1 MTPGAALLVALFSQ
15 ATSATD
21 AASRAA
27 ITKLRLEVRAPAA
40 CTSRR
45 DLAARIAARSPRI
58 EVVDDAPLSAN
69 VSVASPHAG
78 SVVADLVLRSPGAD
92 QTPRR
97 VVARSCAEVAD
108 GAALI
113 IAVTLDPSLRRS
125 PATSAG
131 EERATAKDTKAP
143 VRPGSDVAPLAGAA
157 RKPAAVPT
165 SGPAPRLEPPPA
177 AKRPA
182 APPPGV
188 PSTAKPADAPAAATK
203 RELGATLA
211 GQTVFG
217 AAPSVMP
224 GLALYAMAALER
236 DGPWSPALLLGATHV
251 WRSNLAQSGGA
262 ASFTLDAASVDACPL
277 RLRLS
282 SLVVRPCASALFGRL
297 ASQGSNTGREQ
308 PGSAARPFGAA
319 GAVLTA
325 SFGSPLV
332 VSTRLGVGV
341 TLLRDSYE
349 FATNVFY
356 RAAPL
361 TISVSLGVGLGRP

>member
-1 MTPGAALLVALFSQ
+1 MTPGAALLVALWFQTASGTG
-15 ATSATD
+15 ATPG
-21 AASRAA
+21 AALTR
-27 ITKLRLEVRAPAA
+27 LRLEVHAPPA
-40 CTSRR
+40 CTSKR
-45 DLAARIAARSPRI
+45 DLAARIAARSPHI
-58 EVVDDAPLSAN
+58 EVVEDSPLSA
-69 VSVASPHAG
+69 SVAVASLHVG

-125 PATSAG
+125 PATGTG
-131 EERATAKDTKAP
+131 EERATAKDTKASA
-143 VRPGSDVAPLAGAA
+143 RSGSAA
-157 RKPAAVPT
+157 A
-165 SGPAPRLEPPPA
+165 PPA
-177 AKRPA
+177 AAAKEPSAVPASRPEQRLERPPATTQSA
-182 APPPGV
+182 APGV
-188 PSTAKPADAPAAATK
+188 PSTVKPGDAPAVATK

-224 GLALYAMAALER
+224 GLALYATAALER

-251 WRSNLAQSGGA
+251 WRSDIAESGGA
-262 ASFTLDAASVDACPL
+262 ASFTLDAASLDACPL
-277 RLRLS
+277 RLRVS

-297 ASQGSNTGREQ
+297 ASHGSNTGREQ

-325 SFGSPLV
+325 SVGSPLV
-332 VSTRLGVGV
+332 VSARLGVGI

-349 FATNVFY
+349 LATNVFY

-361 TISVSLGVGLGRP
+361 MISVSLGIGLGRP

>member
-15 ATSATD
+15 AASATG
-21 AASRAA
+21 ATPGTA

-58 EVVDDAPLSAN
+58 EIVDDAPLSAN
-69 VSVASPHAG
+69 VVVVSPHAG

-97 VVARSCAEVAD
+97 VVARSCEEVAD

-125 PATSAG
+125 PAAGAG
-131 EERATAKDTKAP
+131 EERGPAEEAKTPAQP
-143 VRPGSDVAPLAGAA
+143 RSDVAPAAAAGREPAGIPTA
-157 RKPAAVPT
+157 RSPPKP
-165 SGPAPRLEPPPA
+165 EPPPA
-177 AKRPA
+177 TGPA
-182 APPPGV
+182 APAPEV
-188 PSTAKPADAPAAATK
+188 QSAAKPPSAPSEATK

-224 GLALYAMAALER
+224 GVALYAMAALER
-236 DGPWSPALLLGATHV
+236 DGLWAPALFLGATHV
-251 WRSNLAQSGGA
+251 WRGDLAESGGA
-262 ASFTLDAASVDACPL
+262 ASFTLDAASLDACPL
-277 RLRLS
+277 RLRRS

-297 ASQGSNTGREQ
+297 ASQGTSNIEQ
-308 PGSAARPFGAA
+308 PGGASRPFGAA
-319 GAVLTA
+319 GAALTA
-325 SFGSPLV
+325 SYRSRLV
-332 VSTRLGVGV
+332 LSARLSVGV
-341 TLLRDSYE
+341 TLIRDSYE

-356 RAAPL
+356 RTAPL
-361 TISVSLGVGLGRP
+361 TIAVSLGVGLGWP